1 MQQKKVMFIDMLF
14 PYELYE
20 TANEKFGRKNEL
32 PPEELMQAFDYEKR
46 KGEEITSMISS
57 L

>member
-1 MQQKKVMFIDMLF
+1 MFIDMLF

-32 PPEELMQAFDYEKR
+32 PPEEIVQAFEYETQ
-46 KGEEITSMISS
+46 KGKEITSLISN